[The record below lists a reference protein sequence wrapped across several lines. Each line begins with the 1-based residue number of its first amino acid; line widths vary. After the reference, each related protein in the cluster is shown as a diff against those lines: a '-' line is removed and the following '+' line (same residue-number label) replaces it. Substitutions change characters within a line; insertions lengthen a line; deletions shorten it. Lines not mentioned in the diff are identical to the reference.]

1 MPYIRHCSAMSPT
14 DLHSDLELLSR
25 VREGDESAFE
35 AIYKR
40 YYSLLYI
47 HACKLLKESG
57 EAEDCVQ
64 EVFSGLWQKVGQ
76 LEISVSLSSY
86 LYTSIRNRVLNR
98 IEHKRV
104 KDAYLFSMQRFM
116 KEGES
121 IIDEELRVRELTALI
136 EKEIAALPEKMREV
150 FELSRREE
158 LSHKEIAE
166 KLKISDKTVKKQVS
180 NAIKILRNRLKG
192 PLRFLFGALP

>member
-1 MPYIRHCSAMSPT
+1 MMYIRHCSAMSPT

-47 HACKLLKESG
+47 HACKLLKESD

-64 EVFSGLWQKVGQ
+64 EVFSGLWQKAGQ

>member
-1 MPYIRHCSAMSPT
+1 M
-14 DLHSDLELLSR
+14 
-25 VREGDESAFE
+25 
-35 AIYKR
+35 
-40 YYSLLYI
+40 
-47 HACKLLKESG
+47 
-57 EAEDCVQ
+57 
-64 EVFSGLWQKVGQ
+64 
-76 LEISVSLSSY
+76 SVSLSSY
-86 LYTSIRNRVLNR
+86 LYTSVRNRVLNR

-104 KDAYLFSMQRFM
+104 KDAYLFSIQRFM

-121 IIDEELRVRELTALI
+121 IIDEQLRVRELTALI
-136 EKEIAALPEKMREV
+136 EKEIAALPDKMREV

-166 KLKISDKTVKKQVS
+166 KLNISDKTVKKQVS

>member
-1 MPYIRHCSAMSPT
+1 MTPT

-40 YYSLLYI
+40 YYPLLYI
-47 HACKLLKESG
+47 HACKLLKGSE

-64 EVFSGLWQKVGQ
+64 EVFSSLWQRAGQ

-98 IEHKRV
+98 IEHHRV
-104 KDAYLFSMQRFM
+104 RTAYLVSLQRFM
-116 KEGES
+116 KEGTS
-121 IIDEELRVRELTALI
+121 VADEELRLRELTALI

-166 KLKISDKTVKKQVS
+166 KLNISDKTVKKQVN
-180 NAIKILRNRLKG
+180 NALKILRNRLKG
-192 PLRFLFGALP
+192 PLRFLFSGLC

>member
-64 EVFSGLWQKVGQ
+64 EVFSGLWQKAGQ

>member
-1 MPYIRHCSAMSPT
+1 
-14 DLHSDLELLSR
+14 LLSR

-64 EVFSGLWQKVGQ
+64 EVFSGLWQKAGQ

-116 KEGES
+116 KEGVS
-121 IIDEELRVRELTALI
+121 ITDEELRVRELTALI
-136 EKEIAALPEKMREV
+136 EREIAALPEKMREV

-166 KLKISDKTVKKQVS
+166 KLNISDKTVKKQVS
-180 NAIKILRNRLKG
+180 NALKILRGRLKG
-192 PLRFLFGALP
+192 PLRFLFGTLP